1 MVVAGG
7 GVGVVGGVV
16 GLLVPAVGQGVGH
29 GGGPAV
35 EPLVERNRRAAAGGV
50 EGQVGHSGNAVGA
63 VGGDIHVICGVGGQS
78 RQIDDG
84 VAGIDHGAGADGES
98 RRTPFDGPAGGVA
111 QLIPH
116 DVGLVRGDVDRGQVV
131 HGRAVGYAL
140 HGQVVQV
147 GIAVLVVGRHDGD
160 AGAGDGVGI
169 VGENH
174 GEFLPG
180 AEGAVHHRVDGDEG
194 GLVGGVGDHAHYQA
208 VVVAAVGLVEPETK
222 LQGVDRGCKLGQH
235 HVAPGGAGAV
245 HVHGLAAAGVVVVAG
260 GGIGVVGGVV
270 GLLVPAVGQWVGSG
284 GRPGVES
291 LVER

>member
-16 GLLVPAVGQGVGH
+16 GLLVPAVGQGVRSVGR
-29 GGGPAV
+29 PAV

-116 DVGLVRGDVDRGQVV
+116 DVGLVRGDVGGRKGVHVAAFRRKEAAGCQVGAEDIRDGGTAAVPRYHKKCVFCIDAAAFDVAGKLQV
-131 HGRAVGYAL
+131 HLVRCLAEAFMQHRCLAGIVA
-140 HGQVVQV
+140 QVQV
-147 GIAVLVVGRHDGD
+147 
-160 AGAGDGVGI
+160 
-169 VGENH
+169 
-174 GEFLPG
+174 
-180 AEGAVHHRVDGDEG
+180 
-194 GLVGGVGDHAHYQA
+194 
-208 VVVAAVGLVEPETK
+208 
-222 LQGVDRGCKLGQH
+222 
-235 HVAPGGAGAV
+235 
-245 HVHGLAAAGVVVVAG
+245 
-260 GGIGVVGGVV
+260 
-270 GLLVPAVGQWVGSG
+270 
-284 GRPGVES
+284 
-291 LVER
+291 